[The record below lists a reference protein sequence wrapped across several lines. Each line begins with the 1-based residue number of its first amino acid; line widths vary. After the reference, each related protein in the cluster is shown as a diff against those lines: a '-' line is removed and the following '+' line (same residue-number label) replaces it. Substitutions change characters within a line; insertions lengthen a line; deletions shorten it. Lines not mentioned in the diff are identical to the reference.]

1 MNSGDVLFKHSALH
15 STITPVRTTST
26 ANQSGLSNAFNP
38 SATST
43 NINHLPPSITHPSA
57 LPSNIPSSSSSA
69 ANTGHSSSNKRRVQA
84 ERAAIRQKIR
94 NELHKQQNE
103 IRKQRENT
111 EKTKIWKDSILP
123 HWNELVHTTKVKELC
138 AKGIPSNIRGKVWPL
153 LIGNELN
160 VRNKLLSLFLFL
172 YLSLFLSLF

>member
-1 MNSGDVLFKHSALH
+1 MSSGDVLFKHSALH

-26 ANQSGLSNAFNP
+26 ANQGGLSNAFNP
-38 SATST
+38 VPTSG
-43 NINHLPPSITHPSA
+43 NNQLPPSITHPSI
-57 LPSNIPSSSSSA
+57 LPSNPASSSSST
-69 ANTGHSSSNKRRVQA
+69 ANTAHSNSNKRRIQA

-103 IRKQRENT
+103 IKKQRENT
-111 EKTKIWKDSILP
+111 EKTRIWKDSILP

-160 VRNKLLSLFLFL
+160 VRKSC
-172 YLSLFLSLF
+172 FLSFRCLF